1 MGYIKEDTEVGSEC
15 CLDESAVVDNSR
27 FERFGDIMVDLETL
41 GTRQDAIVL
50 EISAVEFNCHTGE
63 IGEVFDAKLDIDEQ
77 VQYRRSFNCETL
89 QWWFKQDEE
98 ARKNIFN
105 EDVDIIRFDIL
116 WALAEF
122 SNFVKRCNNKCNSD
136 SDRRVVKL
144 WGNGSIFDLGILQNM
159 YENCFHN
166 MKLPWKFWAVNDV
179 RTIVDLNPDVK
190 KNCEFDGTP
199 HCAVDDCKH
208 EIKYLVETLKTIK
221 VVRPEDENKKEKDNS
236 PRYIDILLPD
246 AEYLRDGDLEDFPI
260 NDFLSKDQKG
270 IIKLTI
276 DLKKKKLLGWKNG
289 QDKFAFFVK
298 AVDTGTYI
306 VRNSDGDVLYR
317 RDGYVPNGVVPP
329 HDGYGDYIG
338 FTINEDGSLPD
349 WYDYDE
355 LDFTNFE
362 NDD

>member
-1 MGYIKEDTEVGSEC
+1 MGYLKEDTEVGCEC
-15 CLDESAVVDNSR
+15 CLDESAVIDNSR
-27 FERFGDIMVDLETL
+27 FERFGNIMVDLETL
-41 GTRQDAIVL
+41 GIRQDAIVL

-63 IGEVFDAKLDIDEQ
+63 IGEVFDVKLDIDDQ
-77 VQYRRSFNCETL
+77 LLYRRSLNRETL
-89 QWWFKQDEE
+89 QWWFKQNEE
-98 ARKNIFN
+98 ARKN
-105 EDVDIIRFDIL
+105 VFDDMVKIQTDT
-116 WALAEF
+116 ALYEF
-122 SNFVKRCNNKCNSD
+122 GNFVDRCDNKCNSD

-159 YENCFHN
+159 YETCLLN

-190 KNCEFDGTP
+190 RNCKFDGTP

-221 VVRPEDENKKEKDNS
+221 VIRPEDKIKKKKDNS

-246 AEYLRDGDLEDFPI
+246 AEYLRDDDLKYFPI
-260 NDFLSKDQKG
+260 NDFLSKEQKDT
-270 IIKLTI
+270 IKLTI

-289 QDKFAFFVK
+289 QYKYSLFAKV
-298 AVDTGTYI
+298 VDSGTYI

-317 RDGYVPNGVVPP
+317 RDGYVPNNVVPP

-349 WYDYDE
+349 WYDYDK
-355 LDFTNFE
+355 LDFTDFE
-362 NDD
+362 NND